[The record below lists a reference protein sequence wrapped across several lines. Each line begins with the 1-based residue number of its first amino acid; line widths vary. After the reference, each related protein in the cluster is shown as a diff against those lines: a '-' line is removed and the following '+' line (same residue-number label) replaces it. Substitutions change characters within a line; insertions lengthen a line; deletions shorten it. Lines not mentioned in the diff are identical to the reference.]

1 MLFDERYSPLERMV
15 NKGLNPSQFKFGTG
29 QSVLSSSAS
38 ATVGTTDDHDDMPSS
53 SNPSIPTTSRI
64 DSGDRASFIWG
75 LWQCE
80 NELTFL
86 LDESDIDLFPE
97 GALEISPQR
106 WKLIK
111 LCGRAIDFDETGI
124 VSAMSKIDVNVPSL
138 NISTATTN
146 CTLVPE
152 GALHHDSLVI
162 IHFIKLHHFISHP
175 FFSYLQS
182 PIPNKPY
189 LSFLEL
195 LESTLADLSEVL
207 KCPVRDFK
215 P

>member
-1 MLFDERYSPLERMV
+1 MLFDERYSPLERIV
-15 NKGLNPSQFKFGTG
+15 NKGLNPSQFKFGNG
-29 QSVLSSSAS
+29 QPVLSSSTS
-38 ATVGTTDDHDDMPSS
+38 ATVGTTDDHDDL
-53 SNPSIPTTSRI
+53 SNSATARI
-64 DSGDRASFIWG
+64 ASGDRATFIWG

-152 GALHHDSLVI
+152 GTTPDHIVAIL
-162 IHFIKLHHFISHP
+162 F
-175 FFSYLQS
+175 
-182 PIPNKPY
+182 
-189 LSFLEL
+189 
-195 LESTLADLSEVL
+195 
-207 KCPVRDFK
+207 C
-215 P
+215 

>member
-15 NKGLNPSQFKFGTG
+15 NKGLNPSQFKFGNG
-29 QSVLSSSAS
+29 QPIPVLSSSS
-38 ATVGTTDDHDDMPSS
+38 SVTVGATDDHDDISS
-53 SNPSIPTTSRI
+53 SSASNANPSLATSARI
-64 DSGDRASFIWG
+64 ASGDRATFIWG

-80 NELTFL
+80 NEVTFL
-86 LDESDIDLFPE
+86 LDESDIELFPE

-152 GALHHDSLVI
+152 GNNHGHCDNVYIKFYFRYNLIFHHSLQFF
-162 IHFIKLHHFISHP
+162 HISN
-175 FFSYLQS
+175 L
-182 PIPNKPY
+182 
-189 LSFLEL
+189 
-195 LESTLADLSEVL
+195 
-207 KCPVRDFK
+207 
-215 P
+215 